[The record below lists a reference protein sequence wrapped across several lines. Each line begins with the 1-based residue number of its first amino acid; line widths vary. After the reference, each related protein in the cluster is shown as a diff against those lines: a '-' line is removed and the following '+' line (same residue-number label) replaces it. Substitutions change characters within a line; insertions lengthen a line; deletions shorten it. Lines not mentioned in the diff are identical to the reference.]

1 MTDSILRS
9 LKAEAGV
16 ETADDLVGAIGP
28 SVGRH
33 MSILRSPMLI
43 AMAVSRTRGRGRA
56 GAPGCRAP
64 NRREE
69 KFSGTTEA
77 DLQVAVCVSD
87 LPGTCR
93 HNRPSLRRAQM
104 KDSQVEELL
113 YQALETELG
122 GVEIYKTALRCATN
136 TDLREEWKKYLEETE
151 NHVRIVK
158 DVFAQLG
165 LDESTETPGR
175 SVVRHKGESLVKAME
190 LALQSGDKVAAQLVA
205 AECVVEAETK
215 DHANWELIGEVA
227 EEDKGDRKKVLSEA
241 YEQVEEEEDEH
252 LYHTMGWA
260 RELWMESLGM
270 TAVLPPPEEQKK
282 VKTAIGASRAD
293 QARDEMTSK

>member
-1 MTDSILRS
+1 MEPQEG
-9 LKAEAGV
+9 K
-16 ETADDLVGAIGP
+16 
-28 SVGRH
+28 
-33 MSILRSPMLI
+33 
-43 AMAVSRTRGRGRA
+43 
-56 GAPGCRAP
+56 
-64 NRREE
+64 
-69 KFSGTTEA
+69 
-77 DLQVAVCVSD
+77 
-87 LPGTCR
+87 
-93 HNRPSLRRAQM
+93 M

-158 DVFAQLG
+158 DVFSQLG
-165 LDESTETPGR
+165 LDESNENPGR
-175 SVVRHKGESLVKAME
+175 SVVRHKGEALVKAME
-190 LALQSGDKVAAQLVA
+190 MALQSGDKMAAQLVA

-227 EEDKGDRKKVLSEA
+227 DEDKGDRKKVLTEA

-282 VKTAIGASRAD
+282 VKTAIGASRAA